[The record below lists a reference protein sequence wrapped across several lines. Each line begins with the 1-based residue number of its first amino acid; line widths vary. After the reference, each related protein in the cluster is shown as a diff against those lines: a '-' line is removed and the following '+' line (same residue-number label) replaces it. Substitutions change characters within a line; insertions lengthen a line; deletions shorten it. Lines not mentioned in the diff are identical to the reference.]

1 MKRSANSKWQMM
13 LCALCFCFF
22 LAETVEAQKFK
33 YSIPGFDADSL
44 KESFIVAGGSS
55 TVLRSGQ
62 GEVIWNN
69 SLTSYWL
76 ALHQTDQNS
85 PIIDRFRATQFIS
98 DIFGFYGI
106 SESAKWD
113 IGIHIR
119 YTRTRVDNAAS
130 SSMFRVFDSSGDLDA
145 LFEANPGSAIFDAS
159 IGDISS
165 VGLRFRSAP
174 INTDPKF
181 VLNGGF
187 AIKTVTGEEKA
198 RQLAADRNTADIG
211 FTYYKGLNNRTYYF
225 LGGTFQTFFPS
236 SGINDQYL
244 FNTSVNFSLIQR
256 PFGDKWTFYPG
267 LSYSLAFKPSQ
278 SPSETSS
285 LIRVN
290 EFLFAFGG
298 IQYAPTTNYNF
309 FFTGGFPLISSVVN
323 PQQEIVRASYSN
335 FTLGL
340 RLGF

>member
-1 MKRSANSKWQMM
+1 MM
-13 LCALCFCFF
+13 LCCLCFSF
-22 LAETVEAQKFK
+22 LLTETVEAQKFK

-62 GEVIWNN
+62 GELIWNN

-76 ALHQTDQNS
+76 ALHQSDQNS
-85 PIIDRFRATQFIS
+85 PVIDRFRATQFIS
-98 DIFGFYGI
+98 DIYGFYGV

-113 IGIHIR
+113 VGIHIR
-119 YTRTRVDNAAS
+119 YSRTRVDNAAS
-130 SSMFRVFDSSGDLDA
+130 SSMFKVFDSSGDLDA
-145 LFEANPGSAIFDAS
+145 LLEANPGGAIFDQS

-174 INTDPKF
+174 IATDPKF

-187 AIKTVTGEEKA
+187 AVKTVTGEEKA

-211 FTYYKGLNNRTYYF
+211 FTYYKGLNNQTFYF

-236 SGINDQYL
+236 SGVNDQYL

-267 LSYSLAFKPSQ
+267 LSYSMAFKPSQ
-278 SPSETSS
+278 APSETSS

-290 EFLFAFGG
+290 EFLFAFAG
-298 IQYAPTTNYNF
+298 IQYAPTSNYNF
-309 FFTGGFPLISSVVN
+309 FLTGGFPLISAVVN